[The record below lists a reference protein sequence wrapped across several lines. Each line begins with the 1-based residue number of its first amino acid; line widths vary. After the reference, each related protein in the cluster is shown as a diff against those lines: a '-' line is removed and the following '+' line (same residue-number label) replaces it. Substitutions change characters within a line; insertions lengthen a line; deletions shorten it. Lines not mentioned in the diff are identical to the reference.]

1 MNKGKYILL
10 VIGIGFAI
18 GFAAKQTVAVL
29 PSEGILKD
37 EELIFFTDKAQEI
50 AGTHRTRSR
59 PPRNLQGH
67 LEHIRYPH
75 AACRE
80 AVNKLTTPTQ
90 HDFLQFQS
98 KTTLKIGVLL

>member
-37 EELIFFTDKAQEI
+37 EELVFFTDKAQEI
-50 AGTHRTRSR
+50 AVRALPKSDFEVPARCYNQAFGRS
-59 PPRNLQGH
+59 
-67 LEHIRYPH
+67 
-75 AACRE
+75 
-80 AVNKLTTPTQ
+80 
-90 HDFLQFQS
+90 
-98 KTTLKIGVLL
+98 